1 MEESYSSDIKELLL
15 SMNNNSPEQLIKRY
29 NSYFGEDSYDDFL
42 ARLNGIENRYM
53 LKDSYDEH
61 DLNEV
66 NGLVKAFL
74 TRKLDDEV
82 QGNQISL
89 RIKEI
94 VLEEYGSKMNDLVD
108 KYTGR
113 SFDDELPIKAR
124 NKYKYI

>member
-1 MEESYSSDIKELLL
+1 
-15 SMNNNSPEQLIKRY
+15 
-29 NSYFGEDSYDDFL
+29 
-42 ARLNGIENRYM
+42 M

-94 VLEEYGSKMNDLVD
+94 VLEEYGSRMNDLVD

-124 NKYKYI
+124 NK

>member
-1 MEESYSSDIKELLL
+1 MEESYSSDIKGLLL
-15 SMNNNSPEQLIKRY
+15 SMNNNSPRELIDRY

-42 ARLNGIENRYM
+42 ARLNELENRYM
-53 LKDSYDEH
+53 LEESYDEH
-61 DLNEV
+61 DLDEV

-94 VLEEYGSKMNDLVD
+94 VLEEYGSKMNGLVD

-113 SFDDELPIKAR
+113 SFDDELQIKAR
-124 NKYKYI
+124 NK

>member
-42 ARLNGIENRYM
+42 ARLNEIENRYM
-53 LKDSYDEH
+53 LEDSYDEH
-61 DLNEV
+61 DLDEV

-94 VLEEYGSKMNDLVD
+94 VLEEYGSRMNDLVD

-124 NKYKYI
+124 NK

>member
-42 ARLNGIENRYM
+42 ARLNELENRYM
-53 LKDSYDEH
+53 LEDSYDEH

-94 VLEEYGSKMNDLVD
+94 VLEEYGSRMNDLVD

-124 NKYKYI
+124 NK

>member
-42 ARLNGIENRYM
+42 ARLNGMENRYM
-53 LKDSYDEH
+53 LKESYDEH

-124 NKYKYI
+124 NK

>member
-1 MEESYSSDIKELLL
+1 MEESYSNSVKEMLL
-15 SMNNNSPEQLIKRY
+15 SMNNNSPEQLIDRY

-42 ARLNGIENRYM
+42 ASLNEIENRYM

-124 NKYKYI
+124 NK

>member
-1 MEESYSSDIKELLL
+1 
-15 SMNNNSPEQLIKRY
+15 
-29 NSYFGEDSYDDFL
+29 
-42 ARLNGIENRYM
+42 M

-124 NKYKYI
+124 NK

>member
-42 ARLNGIENRYM
+42 ARLNELENRYM
-53 LKDSYDEH
+53 LEDSYDEH
-61 DLNEV
+61 DLDEV

-94 VLEEYGSKMNDLVD
+94 VLEEYGSRMNDLVD

-124 NKYKYI
+124 NK

>member
-1 MEESYSSDIKELLL
+1 MEESYSSDIKGLLL
-15 SMNNNSPEQLIKRY
+15 SMNNNSPRELIDRY

-42 ARLNGIENRYM
+42 ARLNELENRYM
-53 LKDSYDEH
+53 LEESYDEH
-61 DLNEV
+61 DLDEV

-124 NKYKYI
+124 NK

>member
-66 NGLVKAFL
+66 NGLVKDFL
-74 TRKLDDEV
+74 IRKLDDEV
-82 QGNQISL
+82 KSNQISL

-124 NKYKYI
+124 NK

>member
-1 MEESYSSDIKELLL
+1 MEESFSNSVKEMLL
-15 SMNNNSPEQLIKRY
+15 SMNNDSPRELIDRY

-94 VLEEYGSKMNDLVD
+94 VLEEYGSRMNDLVD

-124 NKYKYI
+124 NK

>member
-15 SMNNNSPEQLIKRY
+15 SMNNNSPRELIDRY

-42 ARLNGIENRYM
+42 ARLNELENGYM

-61 DLNEV
+61 DLDEV

-82 QGNQISL
+82 KSNQISL

-94 VLEEYGSKMNDLVD
+94 VLEEYGSKMNGLVD

-113 SFDDELPIKAR
+113 SFDDELQIKTR
-124 NKYKYI
+124 NK

>member
-1 MEESYSSDIKELLL
+1 MEESYSSDIKGLLL
-15 SMNNNSPEQLIKRY
+15 SMNNNSPRELIDRY

-42 ARLNGIENRYM
+42 ARLNELENRYM
-53 LKDSYDEH
+53 LEESYDEH
-61 DLNEV
+61 DLDEV

-113 SFDDELPIKAR
+113 SFDDELQIKAR
-124 NKYKYI
+124 NK